1 MQCPSCDNQKMVL
14 ETRDVPYSYRGQST
28 MIKNV
33 TAEYCPSCDEMV
45 LEHEE
50 AQRLSDAMSAFN
62 KQVIAATVDPG
73 YIRDVRKKLRLDQKE
88 AAEIFGGGV
97 NAFSRY
103 ELGKAMPPVSLVKLL
118 RVLDAHP
125 ELLPLVQ

>member
-1 MQCPSCDNQKMVL
+1 MQCPNCDNQKMVL

-28 MIKNV
+28 TIKNV
-33 TAEYCPSCDEMV
+33 TAEFCPSCDEMV

-62 KQVIAATVDPG
+62 KQVIAAIVDPG

-88 AAEIFGGGV
+88 AGEIFGGGA